1 MKILITRPIDEANA
15 LAKEL
20 TNLGYYPVIAPLLEI
35 ELFQDINFKN
45 FDKYEAIIITSKN
58 AIKAIANAD
67 KKLKLFIIGEQS
79 TEFAKSLGFIN
90 SIYAG
95 ANIEE
100 LKNFIQPYSN
110 LLYLSGVDISD
121 DLSSLSKKIIR
132 LEVYKAKVTEP
143 VSSKFIRFIKSDEL
157 KLCLFFSKRTAQIF
171 LSHIKK
177 YKLKSYCDKII
188 SLSLSDNIDNS
199 LKGLNLHSCYVS
211 KDPSIKSIMNSIDK
225 ICR

>member
-1 MKILITRPIDEANA
+1 MKILITRPIDEAII

-20 TNLGYYPVIAPLLEI
+20 TNFGHHPVINPLLEI
-35 ELFQDINFKN
+35 ELFQNINFKN

-58 AIKAIANAD
+58 AIKAIVNAD
-67 KKLKLFIIGEQS
+67 KKLKLFVIGEHS
-79 TEFAKSLGFIN
+79 TEFARSLGFIN

-121 DLSSLSKKIIR
+121 DLSSLNKKITR
-132 LEVYKAKVTEP
+132 LEVYKAKIIE
-143 VSSKFIRFIKSDEL
+143 SASNEFIKFIQSDNL

-171 LSHIKK
+171 LNHIKK
-177 YKLKSYCDKII
+177 YKLESYCDRII
-188 SLSLSDNIDNS
+188 SLSLSDNINNS
-199 LKGLNLHSCYVS
+199 LKGLNLHSYYVS
-211 KDPSIKSIMNSIDK
+211 KDPSLKSIMNSIDK
-225 ICR
+225 ICK